1 MNWLAHL
8 FLSQPDGAHRLG
20 NLLEDLVK
28 GKERDR
34 LNSCFNTGIQCH
46 LLIDRFTDNHLI
58 FKQSKQRIDREHR
71 RYSGVLI
78 DVFYDHFLAINWH
91 NYTGVSLSSF
101 TQDVY
106 HSFSEYWELV
116 PFFPRM
122 VINKMFEQDWLG
134 SYYYVEGIEATL
146 KRIKAKLST
155 KHQDGFLVSSFLGY
169 LESNY
174 VELEQDFKIFFPEI
188 ISYIGN

>member
-8 FLSQPDGAHRLG
+8 LLSQPNGAHRLG
-20 NLLEDLVK
+20 NLFGDLVK
-28 GKERDR
+28 GKERNE
-34 LNSCFNTGIQCH
+34 LNSCFSAGIKCH

-58 FKQSKQRIDREHR
+58 FKQSKQRIAREHR
-71 RYSGVLI
+71 RYSGVLV
-78 DVFYDHFLAINWH
+78 DVFYDHFLAVNWH
-91 NYTGVSLSSF
+91 DYAQVSLSSF
-101 TQDVY
+101 TEDVY
-106 HSFSEYWELV
+106 HSFDDYWQLI

-122 VINKMFEQDWLG
+122 IINRMFEQDWLG

-146 KRIKAKLST
+146 KRIKAKLSA
-155 KHQDGFLVSSFLGY
+155 KHQDGFLVSSFLDC

-174 VELEQDFKIFFPEI
+174 VELERDFKIFFPEI